1 MLQNNVKMVIWD
13 LDDTFW
19 KGTLAEIDAI
29 EAIPDNIAI
38 VRRLTERGIVSSIC
52 SRNDHD
58 VAKAKLSELGVWDLF
73 VFPRIEF
80 APKGQAIAEII
91 EDANLRPDNVLF
103 IDDNPM
109 NLEEARHFSPTL
121 MTALPLDLLPTLLDD
136 PRAAGK
142 PDPAHEKLQ
151 QYKNIERK
159 AVDRATSTTSNEAFL
174 RGCDI
179 GIEIDFDF
187 EQHLDRVIELANK
200 TNQLNFTKLRVETE
214 QEKERFRRL
223 CGAYGVSAGVV
234 RVWDRYG
241 DYGVVGYFVM
251 TNLPHVQKLHHF
263 VFSCRTMNMGVEQ
276 YVYERIGRPPV
287 TIVPPVSNPIDVFE
301 RVDWIKEGGQTDQSK
316 ASLRNAGKLVL
327 LGGCQLLQLSA
338 MCSNDR
344 EDFVNEARA
353 GASVRYDEIGFILGD
368 PDTIAADGPLN
379 ALGLWNAADK
389 RRFDAALA
397 DAQIVLIAPLAIAAW
412 NYFRTNVGNLC
423 RIDQQLLESQIR
435 LRSGW
440 FLENFEFTRHTLE
453 QRLELLT
460 RSLAY
465 IVEATPASC
474 RRMALGAV
482 TGTVAPAADPAGH
495 AASARRAGA
504 RLPDAQISW
513 RTATNQTIRDFC
525 LGDGRFEYVD
535 VEALV
540 PPSEQFDEDHFTR
553 RGYIALAD
561 AINARL
567 NQPLQAPANIADEPS
582 GRMTWLRWG
591 TQRRHGG

>member
-38 VRRLTERGIVSSIC
+38 VRTLTERGIVSSIC

-58 VAKAKLSELGVWDLF
+58 VAKAKLLELGAWDLF

-80 APKGQAIAEII
+80 APKGQAIAQII

-109 NLEEARHFSPTL
+109 NLEEAKHFSPTL
-121 MTALPLDLLPTLLDD
+121 MTALPHDVLPTLLAD

-142 PDPAHEKLQ
+142 ADPTHEKLQ

-159 AVDRATSTTSNEAFL
+159 TVDRATSTTSNEEFL
-174 RGCDI
+174 RGCGI

-187 EQHLDRVIELANK
+187 EQHLDRVIDLANK

-223 CGAYGVSAGVV
+223 CGAYGVSAGVI

-287 TIVPPVSNPIDVFE
+287 AIVPPVSNPIDVFE
-301 RVDWIKEGGQTDQSK
+301 KVDWIREGAPTDQSK
-316 ASLRNAGKLVL
+316 ASLLSAGKLVL

-353 GASVRYDEIGFILGD
+353 GASVRYDEVGFILGD
-368 PDTIAADGPLN
+368 PDTIAADGALN
-379 ALGLWNAADK
+379 ALGIWNASDK

-397 DAQIVLIAPLAIAAW
+397 EAEIVLIAPLAIAAW
-412 NYFRTNVGNLC
+412 NYFRTNAGNLC
-423 RIDQQLLESQIR
+423 RIDQPLLESHIR
-435 LRSGW
+435 QRSGW
-440 FLENFEFTRHTLE
+440 FLGNFEFARHTLE
-453 QRLELLT
+453 ERLEMLG

-465 IVEATPASC
+465 IAEATPASC
-474 RRMALGAV
+474 RRMALGSV
-482 TGTVAPAADPAGH
+482 TGTAAPAADPAGH
-495 AASARRAGA
+495 AASAARAGA
-504 RLPDAQISW
+504 KLPDAQVRW
-513 RTATNQTIRDFC
+513 RTTTNQTIRDFC
-525 LGDGRFEYVD
+525 LADGRFEYVD

-540 PPSEQFDEDHFTR
+540 PASEQFDEDHFTR
-553 RGYIALAD
+553 RGYIALAE

-567 NQPLQAPANIADEPS
+567 NEPPATAAPAPQAPAYA
-582 GRMTWLRWG
+582 
-591 TQRRHGG
+591 